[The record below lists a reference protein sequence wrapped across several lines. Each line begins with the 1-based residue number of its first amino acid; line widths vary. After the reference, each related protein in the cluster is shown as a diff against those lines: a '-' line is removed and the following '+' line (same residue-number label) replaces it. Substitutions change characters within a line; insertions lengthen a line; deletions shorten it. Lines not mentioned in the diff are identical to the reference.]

1 MQALDFSLL
10 LLSVNDDQD
19 LCKLRKKLRN
29 PNCISH
35 IFCLWNFTKLNFI
48 HSILCIVK
56 VLCYL
61 KNCDES
67 HISESV

>member
-19 LCKLRKKLRN
+19 FFKLREKLRN

-35 IFCLWNFTKLNFI
+35 IFCLWNFAKLNFI
-48 HSILCIVK
+48 HPILCIVT

-67 HISESV
+67 HISEIV